1 MKLKYKYDI
10 GDVITLNNT
19 FFGKV
24 GIILKKPDYYGRRPS
39 TRYTILV
46 CGYLEPVNFWEHEI
60 EGKIE

>member
-1 MKLKYKYDI
+1 MKYKYDI
-10 GDVITLNNT
+10 GDVITLKNT

-24 GIILKKPDYYGRRPS
+24 GIILKKPDYYERRPS
-39 TRYTILV
+39 RYTILV